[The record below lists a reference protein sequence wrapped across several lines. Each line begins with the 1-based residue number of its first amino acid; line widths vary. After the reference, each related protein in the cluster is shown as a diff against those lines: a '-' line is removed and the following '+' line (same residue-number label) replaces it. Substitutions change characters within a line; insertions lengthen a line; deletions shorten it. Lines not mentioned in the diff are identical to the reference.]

1 MPQPLSI
8 IDRLVAG
15 RAPSEDVATLV
26 NTISRDLLYLLNSW
40 EILNLNSVTINQELS
55 SSVLNYGVVNMVGRS
70 IRSDSLEK
78 YEQAVLKAIK
88 TFEPRLD
95 PVTLE
100 VKAFN
105 SKGPGEGAS
114 FSLTIEGELAGNE
127 NRRRIVFRSRINT
140 TSGRAT
146 LI

>member
-1 MPQPLSI
+1 MQQPLSI
-8 IDRLVAG
+8 IDRLVSG

-40 EILNLNSVTINQELS
+40 EILNLNSVTMNKELS

-70 IRSDSLEK
+70 IRSDSLQQ
-78 YEQAVLKAIK
+78 YEEAVLLAIK
-88 TFEPRLD
+88 TYEPRLD
-95 PVTLE
+95 PSTLE
-100 VKAFN
+100 VRAFN
-105 SKGPGEGAS
+105 NKGPGEGAS
-114 FSLTIEGELAGNE
+114 FSLTIEGQLAGGD
-127 NRRRIVFRSRINT
+127 NRRRVIFRSRINT

>member
-88 TFEPRLD
+88 SPLR
-95 PVTLE
+95 
-100 VKAFN
+100 
-105 SKGPGEGAS
+105 
-114 FSLTIEGELAGNE
+114 
-127 NRRRIVFRSRINT
+127 
-140 TSGRAT
+140 
-146 LI
+146 